1 MVEFESRA
9 PLKLEPKTPLFIC
22 CLTGTRYITGM
33 RKFFVALLL
42 IGFLPASVS
51 LAGSEQDKARDAYQR
66 GEIMSLSEIRRNV
79 HRNFEGEIIGTK
91 FRPPSGREELYI
103 YKFRV
108 LSPDGNVIRVDVDAR
123 TSRVL
128 RVKGKGKR

>member
-1 MVEFESRA
+1 M
-9 PLKLEPKTPLFIC
+9 PLFIC
-22 CLTGTRYITGM
+22 CLTGKRYITGM
-33 RKFFVALLL
+33 RGLFAALLL
-42 IGFLPASVS
+42 IGFCSANVS

-79 HRNFEGEIIGTK
+79 HRNFQGEIIGTK
-91 FRPPSGREELYI
+91 FRGPSGREERYI

-108 LSPDGNVIRVDVDAR
+108 LSPEGNVIRVDVDAR
-123 TSRVL
+123 TARVL

>member
-1 MVEFESRA
+1 MREF
-9 PLKLEPKTPLFIC
+9 L
-22 CLTGTRYITGM
+22 
-33 RKFFVALLL
+33 VALLL
-42 IGFLPASVS
+42 MGFWPASMAF
-51 LAGSEQDKARDAYQR
+51 AGSEQDKARDAYQR

-79 HRNFEGEIIGTK
+79 HRDFEGEIIGTK
-91 FRPPSGREELYI
+91 FRSPSGREERYI